1 MVCTGFAMDEG
12 GPSGLSA
19 GADAVAVAGMASGHA
34 AVADARTG
42 AVAALWR
49 AHADGV
55 TAVCCPAASA
65 LLTGS
70 QVRRPGCAVGAVE
83 PCRCACPLVSIKR
96 RCAGPARRTGR

>member
-1 MVCTGFAMDEG
+1 VVCAGFAMDEG
-12 GPSGLSA
+12 GPGGLSA
-19 GADAVAVAGMASGHA
+19 GANAVAVAGMASGHA

-70 QVRRPGCAVGAVE
+70 QVRRPGCAVGALE
-83 PCRCACPLVSIKR
+83 PRRCACPLAATQR
-96 RCAGPARRTGR
+96 RAGPARRTGH